1 MAVESDDYAEMM
13 NCLGNTPHSGGHL
26 GVGGIVSRVFQTTAD
41 VIVNQALDER
51 PRQIPGRPYL
61 LATSH

>member
-26 GVGGIVSRVFQTTAD
+26 GVGGIISRVFQTTAD

-51 PRQIPGRPYL
+51 PR
-61 LATSH
+61 